1 MEDELICYYGRWIRK
16 DELKYKT
23 EATNT
28 ISNKHLYRNNREQAY
43 EEKEKEKSKRRISQ
57 V

>member
-16 DELKYKT
+16 DELRYKT

-28 ISNKHLYRNNREQAY
+28 ISNKYLYSNCKTY
-43 EEKEKEKSKRRISQ
+43 KE
-57 V
+57 

>member
-16 DELKYKT
+16 SELKYKT

-28 ISNKHLYRNNREQAY
+28 ISNKYRLSKEQ
-43 EEKEKEKSKRRISQ
+43 EK
-57 V
+57 

>member
-28 ISNKHLYRNNREQAY
+28 ISNEHLYSNNR
-43 EEKEKEKSKRRISQ
+43 RMGL
-57 V
+57 